1 MCDDMSVSFWVCDL
15 LRLPHMIWSAGW
27 KNNLHHFGATDRN
40 IVSINKNLKGWKKVM
55 KHMRKALSLL
65 LVLAMVV
72 CFAVPAMAASPEGAT
87 VTVYITTD
95 MFTKGGID
103 DNGNQVLQA
112 YKGGVPTDYVK
123 MVEVKPSEITATEL
137 VQYRNSYSNPDITST
152 TVNVLDAIAC
162 ALTKS
167 NLTYTGGW
175 DDWNDPEG
183 GYINSVQ
190 GFVGNSGSEKVVVN
204 NTTYTKYY
212 GSGWNIAFNQGNG
225 FEVPAYYGNN
235 YPVTNGMI
243 IVFDFSAYELY
254 Y

>member
-1 MCDDMSVSFWVCDL
+1 
-15 LRLPHMIWSAGW
+15 
-27 KNNLHHFGATDRN
+27 
-40 IVSINKNLKGWKKVM
+40 M

-87 VTVYITTD
+87 VTVYITRD
-95 MFTKGGID
+95 KFTKGGID
-103 DNGNQVLQA
+103 SNGNQIPQA
-112 YKGGVPTDYVK
+112 YIGGVPTSYVK
-123 MVEVKPSEITATEL
+123 KYDVKPSAITAAEL
-137 VQYRNSYSNPDITST
+137 AGYRASYNNPDTTST

-183 GYINSVQ
+183 GYISSVQ
-190 GFVGNSGSEKVVVN
+190 GFVGNSGSENVVVN

-212 GSGWNIAFNQGNG
+212 GSGWNIAFKQGNG
-225 FEVPAYYGNN
+225 FEVPAHYGNN

-254 Y
+254 YAA

>member
-1 MCDDMSVSFWVCDL
+1 ME
-15 LRLPHMIWSAGW
+15 
-27 KNNLHHFGATDRN
+27 
-40 IVSINKNLKGWKKVM
+40 KVM

-87 VTVYITTD
+87 VTVYITRD
-95 MFTKGGID
+95 KFTKGGID
-103 DNGNQVLQA
+103 SNGNQIPQA
-112 YKGGVPTDYVK
+112 YIGGVPTSYVK
-123 MVEVKPSEITATEL
+123 KYDVKPSAITAAEL
-137 VQYRNSYSNPDITST
+137 AGYRASYNNPDTTST

-183 GYINSVQ
+183 GYISSVQ
-190 GFVGNSGSEKVVVN
+190 GFVGNSGSENVVVN

-212 GSGWNIAFNQGNG
+212 GSGWNIAFKQGNG
-225 FEVPAYYGNN
+225 FEVPAHYGNN

-254 Y
+254 YAA

>member
-1 MCDDMSVSFWVCDL
+1 
-15 LRLPHMIWSAGW
+15 
-27 KNNLHHFGATDRN
+27 
-40 IVSINKNLKGWKKVM
+40 M

-65 LVLAMVV
+65 LVLAMFV

-87 VTVYITTD
+87 VTVYITRD

-103 DNGNQVLQA
+103 SNGNQIPQA
-112 YKGGVPTDYVK
+112 YIGGVPASYVK
-123 MVEVKPSEITATEL
+123 KYEVKPSEITAAKLAE
-137 VQYRNSYSNPDITST
+137 YRASYKNPDTTST

-162 ALTKS
+162 ALTEN

-175 DDWNDPEG
+175 DTYNTPNG
-183 GYINSVQ
+183 GYISSVS
-190 GFVGNSGSEKVVVN
+190 GFSGESASARVRVN
-204 NTTYTKYY
+204 GTWYMKYS

-254 Y
+254 YAA

>member
-1 MCDDMSVSFWVCDL
+1 
-15 LRLPHMIWSAGW
+15 
-27 KNNLHHFGATDRN
+27 
-40 IVSINKNLKGWKKVM
+40 M

-103 DNGNQVLQA
+103 SNGKQIPQA
-112 YKGGVPTDYVK
+112 YIGGVPTSYVK
-123 MVEVKPSEITATEL
+123 KVEVKPSEITATEL
-137 VQYRNSYSNPDITST
+137 AGYRESYGSDDTT
-152 TVNVLDAIAC
+152 ATVNVLDAIAC

-167 NLTYTGGW
+167 NLSYTGGW
-175 DDWNDPEG
+175 DDYNDPAG
-183 GYINSVQ
+183 GYISSVQ
-190 GFVGNSGSEKVVVN
+190 GFVGNSGSENVVVN

-212 GSGWNIAFNQGNG
+212 GSGWNIAFKQGNV

-235 YPVTNGMI
+235 YSVTNGMI

-254 Y
+254 YAA

>member
-1 MCDDMSVSFWVCDL
+1 
-15 LRLPHMIWSAGW
+15 
-27 KNNLHHFGATDRN
+27 
-40 IVSINKNLKGWKKVM
+40 M

-87 VTVYITTD
+87 VTVYITRD

-103 DNGNQVLQA
+103 SNGNQIPQA
-112 YKGGVPTDYVK
+112 YIGGVPTSYVK
-123 MVEVKPSEITATEL
+123 KVEVEPSKITASEL
-137 VQYRNSYSNPDITST
+137 AQYRNSYSNPDTTST

-175 DDWNDPEG
+175 DTYNTPNG
-183 GYINSVQ
+183 GYISSVS
-190 GFVGNSGSEKVVVN
+190 GFSGESASARVRVN
-204 NTTYTKYY
+204 GTWYMKYS
-212 GSGWNIAFNQGNG
+212 GSGWNIAFNRGNG
-225 FEVPAYYGNN
+225 FEVPAQYGNN
-235 YPVTNGMI
+235 YSVTNGMI

-254 Y
+254 YAA

>member
-1 MCDDMSVSFWVCDL
+1 
-15 LRLPHMIWSAGW
+15 
-27 KNNLHHFGATDRN
+27 
-40 IVSINKNLKGWKKVM
+40 
-55 KHMRKALSLL
+55 MRKALSLL

-87 VTVYITTD
+87 VTVYITRD
-95 MFTKGGID
+95 KFTKGGID
-103 DNGNQVLQA
+103 SNGNQIPQA
-112 YKGGVPTDYVK
+112 YIGGVPTSYVK
-123 MVEVKPSEITATEL
+123 KYDVKPSAITAAEL
-137 VQYRNSYSNPDITST
+137 AGYRASYNNPDTTST

-183 GYINSVQ
+183 GYISSVQ
-190 GFVGNSGSEKVVVN
+190 GFVGNSGSENVVVN

-212 GSGWNIAFNQGNG
+212 GSGWNIAFKQGNG
-225 FEVPAYYGNN
+225 FEVPAHYGNN

-254 Y
+254 YAA

>member
-1 MCDDMSVSFWVCDL
+1 
-15 LRLPHMIWSAGW
+15 
-27 KNNLHHFGATDRN
+27 
-40 IVSINKNLKGWKKVM
+40 M

-87 VTVYITTD
+87 VTVYITRGK
-95 MFTKGGID
+95 FTKGGID
-103 DNGNQVLQA
+103 SNGNQIPQA
-112 YKGGVPTDYVK
+112 YIGGVPTSYVK
-123 MVEVKPSEITATEL
+123 KYEVKPSAITAAEL
-137 VQYRNSYSNPDITST
+137 AGYRASYKNPDTTST

-162 ALTKS
+162 ALTKNNYS
-167 NLTYTGGW
+167 YTGGW
-175 DDWNDPEG
+175 DTWNTPNG
-183 GYINSVQ
+183 GYISSVA
-190 GFVGNSGSEKVVVN
+190 GFTGESKTEEVEVN
-204 NTTYTKYY
+204 NVLYTKYS

-254 Y
+254 YAA